1 MTEKKIKG
9 LFYWPVA
16 IIVSLILLPFKLLYG
31 VLWLIMKPL
40 EAIDEE
46 IRWWLYEYSLFLI
59 RQCDEAK
66 EIKNPEARRILGFK
80 DNEVS
85 D

>member
-9 LFYWPVA
+9 LFYWPIA

-31 VLWLIMKPL
+31 VLWLIMKPF
-40 EAIDEE
+40 EAIDDE
-46 IRWWLYEYSLFLI
+46 IRRLLYEYSLFLI
-59 RQCDEAK
+59 RHCDEAK

-85 D
+85 N